1 MENLS
6 WFGPA
11 SALTLMRNCGELVAP
26 EIARVEITGDDLL
39 QRLKSQNGPVILTGA
54 LKDWKA
60 ISKWNLDY
68 LTSILGTTKVNV
80 EVSPTSRFPTL
91 YRDDSDAAGKFAGE
105 SRGTKCR
112 TPLTIQRP
120 SRQLAFTE
128 FADTVFHPNNWPE
141 KFYLK
146 DKLLIEKFPGLAS
159 DISPGPLLSATEQFP
174 SRLWLSSSGAM
185 TPLHYDV
192 VHSLFA
198 QVRGRKHFTFFAPRD
213 GSLLYPFSMFS
224 RYSYLSRVDIL
235 QPDLRE
241 FPKFEQAKPVSFT
254 LEPGEVLYLPALWW
268 HQVQSLETS
277 ISISWFW
284 RLRPSQRL
292 EWPALRALPAAV
304 TTRMEQ
310 MVRRWQ

>member
-1 MENLS
+1 M
-6 WFGPA
+6 
-11 SALTLMRNCGELVAP
+11 AP
-26 EIARVEITGDDLL
+26 EIARVELTGDDLF
-39 QRLKSQNGPVILTGA
+39 QRLKSQNAPLILTGA

-68 LTSILGTTKVNV
+68 LTSMLGTTKVNV
-80 EVSPTSRFPTL
+80 EVSCTNHFPTL
-91 YRDDSDAAGKFAGE
+91 YGHDSDAAGKLAGE
-105 SRGTKCR
+105 SHGLKRR

-120 SRQLAFTE
+120 SREVPFTE
-128 FADTVFHPNNWPE
+128 FADKVLRPNNGPE

-146 DKLLIEKFPGLAS
+146 DKLLIEKFPDLAS
-159 DISPGPLLSATEQFP
+159 DISPGPLLSAMEQFP

-198 QVRGRKHFTFFAPRD
+198 QVRGRKHFTFFAPGD
-213 GSLLYPFSMFS
+213 ASSLYPFPMFS
-224 RYSYLSRVDIL
+224 RHSYLSRVDIL

-241 FPKFEQAKPVSFT
+241 FPKFEQAKPSSVT

-310 MVRRWQ
+310 MVSRCSR

>member
-1 MENLS
+1 V
-6 WFGPA
+6 
-11 SALTLMRNCGELVAP
+11 AL
-26 EIARVEITGDDLL
+26 EIARVESSGDDLF
-39 QRLKSQNGPVILTGA
+39 QRLKSQNVPLIITGA
-54 LKDWKA
+54 LNDWKA

-68 LTSILGTTKVNV
+68 LAPILGTTQFNV
-80 EVSPTSRFPTL
+80 EVSPTNHFPTL
-91 YRDDSDAAGKFAGE
+91 YSDHSGQPGKLAGE
-105 SRGTKCR
+105 SGGPNCR

-120 SRQLAFTE
+120 SRQVPFTE
-128 FADTVFHPNNWPE
+128 FVDNVLRPNNGSE

-146 DKLLIEKFPGLAS
+146 DKLLIEKFPELAT
-159 DISPGPLLSATEQFP
+159 DISLGPLLSAASKFP
-174 SRLWLSSSGAM
+174 GRFWLSSSGAV

-198 QVRGRKHFTFFAPRD
+198 QVGGRKHFTFFAPRD
-213 GSLLYPFSMFS
+213 SASLYPFPMFS
-224 RYSYLSRVDIL
+224 RHSYLSRVDIL

-241 FPKFEQAKPVSFT
+241 FPKFEQAKPFNSI

-292 EWPALRALPAAV
+292 EWPALRALPAAL